1 MLRTINDFY
10 FINQVTLER
19 CLSTL
24 DFINWDLQKAIKL
37 CKLQNIHPA
46 LSLQQSLE
54 QLEPH
59 WDLNQ
64 IANN

>member
-1 MLRTINDFY
+1 MNANLRSQ
-10 FINQVTLER
+10 QVTLER
-19 CLSTL
+19 CLMTL

-37 CKLQNIHPA
+37 CKFQNLHA
-46 LSLQQSLE
+46 TSLSLPQCFE

>member
-1 MLRTINDFY
+1 M
-10 FINQVTLER
+10 
-19 CLSTL
+19 TL

-37 CKLQNIHPA
+37 CKLQNLQPS
-46 LSLQQSLE
+46 LSLPQCLE

-64 IANN
+64 IAKQ